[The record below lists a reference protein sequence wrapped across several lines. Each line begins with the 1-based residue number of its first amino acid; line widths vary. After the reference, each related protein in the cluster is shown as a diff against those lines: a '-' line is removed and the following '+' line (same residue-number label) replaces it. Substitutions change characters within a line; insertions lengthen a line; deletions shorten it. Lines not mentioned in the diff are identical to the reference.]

1 VVDAVPADAGKLSEL
16 IGAVV
21 HRATVA
27 AQPHVQAAHDE
38 RITTFLEGLEQR
50 VAPMLAPILQQA
62 LDDPTTDPAIREL
75 FGVVAAPT
83 HKFDSSLIGIGLTA
97 ILYPFLQAALA
108 PHVTSLAQQAWNRD
122 PSQVLSPAE
131 LALSQIKGTYDPATA
146 VREAADNGIN
156 VARFN
161 VMVANTGEPP
171 GLAELLLLFRR
182 NQITLA
188 RLVHGVRQS
197 RVRDEWLPEIQM
209 LRFAPPPAGEVVAG
223 RVKEHLTD
231 AEYRT
236 KLGEAGIDPANAEW
250 MRQAAGRPY
259 GIEQALHLLNR
270 GEIDETRVRAV
281 IAQSDVNTDFTA
293 DILNLRWYLPPVRSI
308 MAMLRAGA
316 ITDAQATR
324 LFQENG
330 VRATDI
336 PGYLAEAHHGKTASV
351 RTLTEA
357 QVVRLYGAKLI
368 DHPTAVA
375 RLTALGVDAPSITLL
390 LDYADNTRHERY
402 VNAVITR
409 VHTRYVAHKLTDTE
423 ATNALNADKVPAA
436 AIADLLALWR
446 IERGANVVVPSA
458 SQVVGAYRRQD
469 ITALECKQRLLAL
482 GVQQSDLDI
491 IVADGFPPTKPNPA
505 AVAAVVNA

>member
-1 VVDAVPADAGKLSEL
+1 
-16 IGAVV
+16 VV

-38 RITTFLEGLEQR
+38 RITSFLEGLEQR

-75 FGVVAAPT
+75 FATVAEPT

-131 LALSQIKGTYDPATA
+131 LALSQIKGTYDHTTA

-156 VARFN
+156 ATRFQ
-161 VMVANTGEPP
+161 VMVDNTGEPP
-171 GLAELLLLFRR
+171 GLAELLLLYRR
-182 NQITLA
+182 GQITLA

-197 RVRDEWLPEIQM
+197 RVRDEWQPEILDLQY
-209 LRFAPPPAGEVVAG
+209 APPPAGEVVAG

-231 AEYRT
+231 AQYHT
-236 KLGEAGIDPANAEW
+236 KLAHAGIDPAEGEW

-259 GIEQALHLLNR
+259 GIEQGLHLLNR
-270 GEIDETRVRAV
+270 GEIDESRFRQVV
-281 IAQSDVNTDFTA
+281 AQSDVNTDFLA
-293 DILNLRWYLPPVRSI
+293 DILKLRVYLPPVRSV

-316 ITDAQATR
+316 ITDAQATT
-324 LFQENG
+324 LFTENG
-330 VRATDI
+330 VRASDI
-336 PGYLAEAHHGKTASV
+336 TGYLAEAHHGKTTAV

-357 QVVRLYGAKLI
+357 QVVRLYSAKLL
-368 DHPTAVA
+368 DHATATA
-375 RLTALGVDAPSITLL
+375 RLTALGLDGPTITLL

-436 AIADLLALWR
+436 AITDLLALWR
-446 IERGANVVVPSA
+446 VERGANVVVPSS
-458 SQVVGAYRRQD
+458 SQVVGAYRRQE
-469 ITALECKQRLLAL
+469 ITAAETKRRLLAL
-482 GVQQSDLDI
+482 GVQQSDLAI
-491 IVADGFPPTKPNPA
+491 IVADGFPPTKPNPT